1 MSSDRNPN
9 TLGAQLI
16 GVTGENPGSKLREI
30 ADKVR
35 SGAIKAVVALGENLT
50 ELGLTVDELRKLAAL
65 IVVDILPN
73 ETTRCATVL
82 LPSSAFSEKRGSMI
96 NIKGRLQ
103 RLNRATQPP
112 GIARDDWEI
121 IRDLIQQ
128 LTGSN
133 GIYLIEDVFKQITD
147 SIPDMSALT
156 HSRISDKGVQLVEET
171 EEAPAT
177 V

>member
-1 MSSDRNPN
+1 M
-9 TLGAQLI
+9 
-16 GVTGENPGSKLREI
+16 GVTGETPGSRLKSI
-30 ADKVR
+30 ADKIR
-35 SGAIKAVVALGENLT
+35 SGTIKAVVAHGENLT

-65 IVVDILPN
+65 IVIDILPN
-73 ETTRCATVL
+73 ETTRSATVL
-82 LPSSAFSEKRGSMI
+82 FPASAFSEKRGSMI

-112 GIARDDWEI
+112 GTARDDWEI

-147 SIPDMSALT
+147 SIPDMHSLS
-156 HSRISDKGVQLVEET
+156 HSRISDKGVQLVEEA

>member
-1 MSSDRNPN
+1 M
-9 TLGAQLI
+9 
-16 GVTGENPGSKLREI
+16 GVTSETPGRYLKVI
-30 ADKVR
+30 ADKIR
-35 SGAIKAVVALGENLT
+35 SGAIKAVVAHGENLT
-50 ELGLTVDELRKLAAL
+50 ELGLTLDELRKLAAL
-65 IVVDILPN
+65 IVIDILPN

-112 GIARDDWEI
+112 GTARDDWEI

-147 SIPDMSALT
+147 SIPDMNSLS
-156 HSRISDKGVQLVEET
+156 HSRISDQGVQLVEEA